1 MVHGAAI
8 ELWRWCAVNRTLKGD
23 APDCDCVQAYS
34 RVMAESGSVGATRTQ
49 LSREDGSERGPPRS
63 WDNFSHWVCCMC
75 VVTFDLE
82 LGQAL
87 EVCVISII
95 DETYFMMPLQAHA
108 VKRSN
113 FISQPD
119 NDSYTSCDWAT

>member
-1 MVHGAAI
+1 
-8 ELWRWCAVNRTLKGD
+8 
-23 APDCDCVQAYS
+23 
-34 RVMAESGSVGATRTQ
+34 MAERGSVGATRTQ

-63 WDNFSHWVCCMC
+63 WDNFSHWVCCVC

-95 DETYFMMPLQAHA
+95 DETYFMMPSQAHT
-108 VKRSN
+108 VKQSN

-119 NDSYTSCDWAT
+119 NNSYTCYMIGPLCPPFPPPLADGVARQLSAVRHGEE

>member
-1 MVHGAAI
+1 
-8 ELWRWCAVNRTLKGD
+8 
-23 APDCDCVQAYS
+23 
-34 RVMAESGSVGATRTQ
+34 MAERGSVGATRTQ
-49 LSREDGSERGPPRS
+49 LSREDGSERGPPCS
-63 WDNFSHWVCCMC
+63 WDNFSNWVCCVC

-95 DETYFMMPLQAHA
+95 DETYFIMPLQAPT

-113 FISQPD
+113 FRSQPD
-119 NDSYTSCDWAT
+119 NDSYMIQWGGVLYHHCA